1 MLGWCSVRL
10 SGNQHVCGICAVV
23 YREERERL
31 HWVVISV
38 SMILEMVLYDK
49 RSPVGSCH
57 ADGHTPPNTAK
68 VSGYERTSRLAA
80 VTEVGWAVYTDKKLF
95 QDA

>member
-1 MLGWCSVRL
+1 
-10 SGNQHVCGICAVV
+10 
-23 YREERERL
+23 
-31 HWVVISV
+31 
-38 SMILEMVLYDK
+38 MILEMVLYDK